1 MRWFMS
7 TQNFEQTGIVLS
19 NGLQSKKGS
28 NTKPLPTKLP
38 IGVRVMLMD
47 SHSVYNF
54 PLSEPI
60 IIGRSAVQNIV
71 TLDLTPHNAQELG
84 ISRNHAKIEVYGDRI
99 MLTDLGSANGT
110 HLNQLKL
117 VAHHY
122 HQIQHGDEIK
132 LGNAKIRVY
141 FVYAE

>member
-1 MRWFMS
+1 MP
-7 TQNFEQTGIVLS
+7 TQNFEQTGIVLF
-19 NGLQSKKGS
+19 NNTQPKKGS
-28 NTKPLPTKLP
+28 NTKPLPTQLP

-54 PLSEPI
+54 PLSQPI
-60 IIGRSAVQNIV
+60 LIGRNSPQNNV
-71 TLDLTPHNAQELG
+71 TLDLTPHDAQQLG

-99 MLTDLGSANGT
+99 MLSDLGSANGT
-110 HLNQLKL
+110 HLNQLRL

-122 HQIQHGDEIK
+122 HQLQHGDEIK

-141 FVYAE
+141 FVYPE